1 MLTHGAG
8 GVESGQMKLLAH
20 FAGLTLLLLF
30 LPPLSSAAI
39 ASEMVTF
46 QSGAIT
52 LRGLLYKPEGTGPFP
67 AVLYNHGSAPG
78 MLSNEAFEAI
88 APVYVSRGWVFF
100 APYRR
105 GQGLSAS
112 AGRYIGSEIAAARRD
127 GLKRALLL
135 FVTAFLLVAA
145 LFLVI
150 TRRKR
155 IWMRG
160 FCIVILAVLTV
171 GAVWLSGT
179 RAAAA
184 EMVRLLET
192 DHLNDQL
199 AAYDWLRKQDF
210 VQTDRIA
217 VAGNSFGGI
226 ETVLGAER
234 VKYCA
239 AIDASGA
246 AESWTLAPILRA
258 RMIAAARNSQVPIFF
273 FQAANDYDLTPSRTL
288 SAAMKEAGKIYEMKI
303 YPAFGQSVPAGHSF
317 TWRGSSAWADD
328 VFAFLDKHCRPPVK
342 PA

>member
-1 MLTHGAG
+1 
-8 GVESGQMKLLAH
+8 
-20 FAGLTLLLLF
+20 
-30 LPPLSSAAI
+30 
-39 ASEMVTF
+39 
-46 QSGAIT
+46 
-52 LRGLLYKPEGTGPFP
+52 
-67 AVLYNHGSAPG
+67 
-78 MLSNEAFEAI
+78 
-88 APVYVSRGWVFF
+88 
-100 APYRR
+100 
-105 GQGLSAS
+105 
-112 AGRYIGSEIAAARRD
+112 
-127 GLKRALLL
+127 
-135 FVTAFLLVAA
+135 
-145 LFLVI
+145 
-150 TRRKR
+150 
-155 IWMRG
+155 
-160 FCIVILAVLTV
+160 VLTV

-210 VQTDRIA
+210 VQADRIA

-239 AIDASGA
+239 AIDASGG
-246 AESWTLAPILRA
+246 AESWTLALQLQA
-258 RMIAAARNSQVPIFF
+258 RMARAVRNSQAPIFF
-273 FQAANDYDLTPSRTL
+273 FQAENDYNLAPSRTL

>member
-1 MLTHGAG
+1 MRLLTYPICLMS
-8 GVESGQMKLLAH
+8 V
-20 FAGLTLLLLF
+20 LLLF
-30 LPPLSSAAI
+30 PLLSSAAVVPDT
-39 ASEMVTF
+39 VTF
-46 QSGAIT
+46 QNGAIT
-52 LRGLLYKPEGTGPFP
+52 LHGLLYKPAGTGPFP

-88 APVYVSRGWVFF
+88 APVYVGRGWVFF

-112 AGRYIGSEIAAARRD
+112 AGEYIETQIASARRD
-127 GLKRALLL
+127 GLERALLL

-145 LFLVI
+145 LFLVF
-150 TRRKR
+150 TRKKR
-155 IWMRG
+155 VWMRG

-210 VQTDRIA
+210 VQADRIA

-239 AIDASGA
+239 AIDASGG
-246 AESWTLAPILRA
+246 AESWTLALQLQA
-258 RMIAAARNSQVPIFF
+258 RMARAVRNSQAPIFF
-273 FQAANDYDLTPSRTL
+273 FQAENDYNLAPSRTL

>member
-1 MLTHGAG
+1 MG
-8 GVESGQMKLLAH
+8 LLCAISTR
-20 FAGLTLLLLF
+20 AGLECF
-30 LPPLSSAAI
+30 GGRIYRDSDRKRPQRWFRAGIIAFRYCIPLSGGI
-39 ASEMVTF
+39 
-46 QSGAIT
+46 I
-52 LRGLLYKPEGTGPFP
+52 
-67 AVLYNHGSAPG
+67 
-78 MLSNEAFEAI
+78 
-88 APVYVSRGWVFF
+88 SRLH
-100 APYRR
+100 A
-105 GQGLSAS
+105 QK
-112 AGRYIGSEIAAARRD
+112 ARMD
-127 GLKRALLL
+127 
-135 FVTAFLLVAA
+135 
-145 LFLVI
+145 
-150 TRRKR
+150 
-155 IWMRG
+155 RG

-210 VQTDRIA
+210 VQADRIA

-239 AIDASGA
+239 AIDASGG
-246 AESWTLAPILRA
+246 AESWTLALQLQA
-258 RMIAAARNSQVPIFF
+258 RMARAVRNSQAPIFF
-273 FQAANDYDLTPSRTL
+273 FQAENDYNLAPSRTL

-303 YPAFGQSVPAGHSF
+303 YPAFDQSVPAGHSF